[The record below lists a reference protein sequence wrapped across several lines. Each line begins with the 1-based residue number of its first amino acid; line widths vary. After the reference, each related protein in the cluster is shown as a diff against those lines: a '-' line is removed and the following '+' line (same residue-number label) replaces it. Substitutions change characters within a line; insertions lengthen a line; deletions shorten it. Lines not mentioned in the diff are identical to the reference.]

1 VPEIAR
7 FLGIV
12 ITMYHND
19 HGVPHF
25 HARYGEFK
33 IVVEIDAGTVR
44 GVFPRRKQEQ
54 VLAWLR
60 LHRQELLNNVARI
73 RNGTA
78 PRRIA
83 PLE

>member
-33 IVVEIDAGTVR
+33 IVVEIDAGMVR

>member
-73 RNGTA
+73 RNGSA